1 MVIWDTLHLI
11 TSATKIVIPREEC
24 LWTGATIP
32 SCLQHHDCVFSLIGA
47 GWGECDI
54 DVRNATAA
62 RVAMPT
68 TCHPTFLNTSIGR
81 PGSECLQPCCQSMQL
96 MDKSKAS
103 LDFLF
108 SILSLH
114 TYMLSTATPRK
125 KSHPSGVPQGLF
137 L

>member
-1 MVIWDTLHLI
+1 MIIWDTLLLI
-11 TSATKIVIPREEC
+11 TSATKTVTPRQEC
-24 LWTGATIP
+24 LWTEATIP

-47 GWGECDI
+47 GRGECDI

-68 TCHPTFLNTSIGR
+68 TSHPTFLDTRVGS
-81 PGSECLQPCCQSMQL
+81 PGSERLQPCGQCMEL

-114 TYMLSTATPRK
+114 TYMLSTAAPRK
-125 KSHPSGVPQGLF
+125 K
-137 L
+137 